1 LLPYDSHD
9 QVTSGVLVEAMVAGK
24 PIVSTRF
31 PHAIELLG
39 DGSGALVD
47 QCDPKG
53 IADALRLLLTDKDHA
68 RRMQFRSE
76 KKADSFLWPT
86 VSKDYLG
93 LAGSL
98 WGKFLKEVPSFVV
111 S

>member
-1 LLPYDSHD
+1 
-9 QVTSGVLVEAMVAGK
+9 VTSGVLVEAMVAGK

-47 QCDPKG
+47 QFDSKG
-53 IADALRLLLTDKDHA
+53 IADALRFLLTDKDYA
-68 RRMQFRSE
+68 RRMHIRSE
-76 KKADSFLWPT
+76 EKADSFLWPA
-86 VSKDYLG
+86 VSKDYLE
-93 LAGSL
+93 LASSL
-98 WGKFLKEVPSFVV
+98 WNKFFTHLPSFVV